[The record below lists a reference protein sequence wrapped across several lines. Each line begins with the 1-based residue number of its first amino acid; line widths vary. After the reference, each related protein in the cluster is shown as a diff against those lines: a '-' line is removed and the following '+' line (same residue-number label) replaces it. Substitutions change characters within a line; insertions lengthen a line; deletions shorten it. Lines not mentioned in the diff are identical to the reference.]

1 MYRLSLE
8 GILGLK
14 KIGDRLEVDPRIPQN
29 WPGFGI
35 TYRFG
40 KATYEIQVQNPGHV
54 NQGVQQVSVNGL
66 ALPDKVI
73 PLSQDGGKHT
83 VLIVMG

>member
-1 MYRLSLE
+1 MM
-8 GILGLK
+8 
-14 KIGDRLEVDPRIPQN
+14 
-29 WPGFGI
+29 

-40 KATYEIQVQNPGHV
+40 LATYEFQVQNPGQV
-54 NQGVQQVSVNGL
+54 NQGVQQVFLNGR

-73 PLSQDGGKHT
+73 PLSQDGGIYT